1 MDKWH
6 SMKWKELIVIM
17 TGIYNLIDFYKTS
30 YSTDKTAFYVELTE
44 TAIMIVVVVLTF
56 SKVQEFGPV
65 AYFLVPAYLMS
76 SMLSVFSAIRRNS
89 GKLLLYSVFVIFN
102 TATFIKLF
110 V

>member
-1 MDKWH
+1 M
-6 SMKWKELIVIM
+6 IT

-30 YSTDKTAFYVELTE
+30 YYTDQAAFYVEITE
-44 TAIMIVVVVLTF
+44 TVIMIAVVVITF

-65 AYFLVPAYLMS
+65 AYFLVPAYLAS
-76 SMLSVFSAIRRNS
+76 SILGVFSAIRRNS

-110 V
+110 I